1 MEDVRGKR
9 EEGRGKK
16 EEGRRKREEG
26 RGKREEGRSSNA
38 HYNPYSSTPF
48 QLLYLMFLDLSSCI
62 CAPTLLQ
69 ALRNRYGLRYIAF
82 RPNSYYGI
90 VNLSNTRTPMLLL
103 ALVKLLDLK
112 SALLIALHASALTS
126 LTSVTTRQSRS
137 ELEFLELRRDSAVFK
152 RA

>member
-1 MEDVRGKR
+1 
-9 EEGRGKK
+9 
-16 EEGRRKREEG
+16 
-26 RGKREEGRSSNA
+26 
-38 HYNPYSSTPF
+38 
-48 QLLYLMFLDLSSCI
+48 
-62 CAPTLLQ
+62 
-69 ALRNRYGLRYIAF
+69 
-82 RPNSYYGI
+82 
-90 VNLSNTRTPMLLL
+90 MLLL